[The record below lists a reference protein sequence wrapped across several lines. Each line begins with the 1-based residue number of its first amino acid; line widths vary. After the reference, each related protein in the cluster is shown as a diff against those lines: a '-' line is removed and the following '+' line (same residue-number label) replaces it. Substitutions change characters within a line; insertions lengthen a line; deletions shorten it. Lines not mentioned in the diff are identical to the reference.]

1 MNSSGKFSILIVES
15 ELSNVQITRVG
26 PLEGISL
33 AFAVGLVAAL
43 GLLIRGAFIY
53 YIKYKAPKKRQ
64 INKLM
69 LHDQVYDS
77 FLYYHSYGKD
87 GLSVADLAICH
98 FGNHELFDHNTHC
111 DSNLNENFHW

>member
-1 MNSSGKFSILIVES
+1 MNSSGNCSILILES

-26 PLEGISL
+26 PFGGISL

-43 GLLIRGAFIY
+43 GLGIRGAFIY

-69 LHDQVYDS
+69 LHDQVYDT
-77 FLYYHSYGKD
+77 YYIA
-87 GLSVADLAICH
+87 L
-98 FGNHELFDHNTHC
+98 
-111 DSNLNENFHW
+111 

>member
-1 MNSSGKFSILIVES
+1 MNSSVNSSILILES

-26 PLEGISL
+26 YLGGISL

-43 GLLIRGAFIY
+43 GLGIRGAFIY

-69 LHDQVYDS
+69 LHDQVYDT
-77 FLYYHSYGKD
+77 YYIA
-87 GLSVADLAICH
+87 L
-98 FGNHELFDHNTHC
+98 
-111 DSNLNENFHW
+111 